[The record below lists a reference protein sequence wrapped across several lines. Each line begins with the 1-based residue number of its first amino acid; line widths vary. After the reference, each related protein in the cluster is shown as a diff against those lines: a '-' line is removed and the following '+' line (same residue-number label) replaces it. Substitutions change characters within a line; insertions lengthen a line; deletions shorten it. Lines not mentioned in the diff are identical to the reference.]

1 MPYLIRADADNFGVT
16 FPPNASPEAKAILL
30 GAVFLIDFMFF
41 ENNEDNNSGAGFGD
55 D

>member
-1 MPYLIRADADNFGVT
+1 MALCADADNFGVT
-16 FPPNASPEAKAILL
+16 FPPDATPELKAVLL

-41 ENNEDNNSGAGFGD
+41 EDNESSDGGSYGD